1 MNGKKIVGWLVRD
14 GIAAGGWENGRLDIL
29 FAWGG
34 SNMWHPPVPLIEDDC
49 AA

>member
-1 MNGKKIVGWLVRD
+1 MDLNSLRD
-14 GIAAGGWENGRLDIL
+14 GIAAVGCLNASLDKFF

-34 SNMWHPPVPLIEDDC
+34 GAMCHPPVPLIEDDC